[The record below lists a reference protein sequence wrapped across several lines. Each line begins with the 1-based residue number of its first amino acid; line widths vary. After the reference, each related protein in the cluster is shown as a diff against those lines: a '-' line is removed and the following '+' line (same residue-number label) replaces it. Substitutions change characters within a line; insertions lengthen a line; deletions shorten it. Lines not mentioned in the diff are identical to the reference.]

1 MKKVSGKCVVMHL
14 LLVLL
19 LSVIIAVVLA
29 ISTGGNYVFAF
40 EMWWGIA
47 IVVLLILYAI
57 RVAWGGFSRR
67 SKKTFERG
75 LEENHFLEVSTF
87 KTSNAFLAI
96 DGTDGRVG
104 YVANMNPGEFQM
116 AQAKELE
123 NIKVDYMRALG
134 GASAVYFAFT
144 YKGKQTKVYTFLS
157 NRAYSMSSDAVT
169 EGTEKA
175 QIYVDILTRAKNAE

>member
-1 MKKVSGKCVVMHL
+1 MKKVSGKCVAMHL

-19 LSVIIAVVLA
+19 ISVVVAVVLA
-29 ISTGGNYVFAF
+29 IVTGGNYVFAF

-47 IVVLLILYAI
+47 IVVLLILYAL

-67 SKKTFERG
+67 SKKTFEKG
-75 LEENHFLEVSTF
+75 LEENHFQDVSTF

-96 DGTDGRVG
+96 DGTDGKIG
-104 YVANMNPGEFQM
+104 YVANMNPGEFQL

-123 NIKVDYMRALG
+123 NIKMDYMKALG

-157 NRAYSMSSDAVT
+157 NRAYAMSSRQVT

-175 QIYVDILTRAKNAE
+175 ELYVDILTRAKNA

>member
-1 MKKVSGKCVVMHL
+1 MKKVSGKCVAMHL

-19 LSVIIAVVLA
+19 LSVIVAVVMA
-29 ISTGGNYVFAF
+29 IVTGENYVFAF

-47 IVVLLILYAI
+47 IVVLLIMYAL
-57 RVAWGGFSRR
+57 RVAWGGFSHR
-67 SKKTFERG
+67 SKKTFEKG
-75 LEENHFLEVSTF
+75 LEEHHFQDVSTF

-96 DGTDGRVG
+96 DGTDGKVG
-104 YVANMNPGEFQM
+104 YVANMNPGEFQL

-123 NIKVDYMRALG
+123 NIKMDYMKVLG

-157 NRAYSMSSDAVT
+157 NKAYAMSSRQVT

-175 QIYVDILTRAKNAE
+175 ELYVDILTRAKNA